1 MEMIGKGGR
10 AIGRSSDGD
19 SEKGPLNIERKKASG
34 QRESVRDTQATTWN
48 SLKRGP
54 GQYVNHMKKKKNWKY
69 ISTSQHTENK
79 FHMDQNLYE
88 KTKL

>member
-34 QRESVRDTQATTWN
+34 QRESVRDTQATT
-48 SLKRGP
+48 
-54 GQYVNHMKKKKNWKY
+54 
-69 ISTSQHTENK
+69 
-79 FHMDQNLYE
+79 
-88 KTKL
+88 